1 MMAPLVVLWPAAVL
15 GTYLAATAIANG
27 TYDAELRDMVRAVAE
42 EARVHGGDGSAARQ
56 LPVLNALRDDPVDR
70 FYVQLARESGEVI
83 AGDAAIPAFA
93 KDDPP
98 PGAGVQFREGFM
110 EGENVRVAYT
120 VAPGASGAFLVQ
132 VAEPLKRRRALVG
145 DVTAIVM
152 VVIAMLVPAT
162 VAMVWFGLRHG
173 LTPLLRLRE
182 RVEARDPDDLSPIP
196 PGEVPLEI
204 APLVNTLN
212 RQLERV
218 RANLE
223 AQRRFVADAAHQM
236 RTPLAGLKTQAEAAA
251 RENSL
256 EETRERLARIEESAD
271 RLGRVMAQLLALA
284 RADDALARPA
294 PKEPCELN
302 AMLREVCAPWA
313 DRALGKEVVLG
324 FDAAATGAVVQGAP
338 LLLRELFANLIDNAI
353 RYTPSGGEVAVIVNA
368 GPPVTV
374 VVQDSGIGIAPA
386 DRALVF
392 DRFYR
397 VLGTGE
403 NGSGLGLSIVKAIA
417 DLHGAEVRVESGAG
431 DVGARFVVTFAA

>member
-1 MMAPLVVLWPAAVL
+1 MAPLVVLWPAAVL

-42 EARVHGGDGSAARQ
+42 EARVHGGDATHQ

-83 AGDAAIPAFA
+83 AGDAGIPPFA
-93 KDDPP
+93 KDDPT
-98 PGAGVQFREGFM
+98 PGPSVQFREGYV
-110 EGENVRVAYT
+110 ESENVRVAYT
-120 VAPGASGAFLVQ
+120 VTPGGPAGSLLVQ
-132 VAEPLKRRRALVG
+132 IGEPLKRRRALVG

-152 VVIAMLVPAT
+152 VVIALLVPAT

-196 PGEVPLEI
+196 PGDVPLEI

-218 RANLE
+218 RANLD

-251 RENSL
+251 REDSL
-256 EETRERLARIEESAD
+256 EEMRARLARIEESAD

-313 DRALGKEVVLG
+313 DRALGKGVVLG
-324 FDAAATGAVVQGAP
+324 FDAAPSSAVVQGAP

-353 RYTPSGGEVAVIVNA
+353 RYTPAGGEVAVIVDA

-374 VVQDSGIGIAPA
+374 VVKDSGVGIAPA

-403 NGSGLGLSIVKAIA
+403 TGSGLGLSIVKAIA

-431 DVGARFVVTFAA
+431 DVGARFVVTFAP